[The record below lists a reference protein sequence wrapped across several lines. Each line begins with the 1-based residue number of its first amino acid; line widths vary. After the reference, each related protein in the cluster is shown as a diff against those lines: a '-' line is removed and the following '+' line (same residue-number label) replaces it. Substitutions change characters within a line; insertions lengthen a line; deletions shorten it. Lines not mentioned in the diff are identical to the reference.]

1 MDENGHV
8 VIKDI
13 WLKKVW
19 EITRRM
25 KDWPINLQVKLNVV
39 HKIRPGVW
47 YSEKNSFPMFEKLED
62 FISAVEHTVWQ
73 NPKTREESAMWKL
86 KFLKSYENYY
96 GIKLKIP
103 RWDEI
108 EEYYSKKSDK

>member
-1 MDENGHV
+1 MRLTSREIYNKLLNEDKILE
-8 VIKDI
+8 IKGQI
-13 WLKKVW
+13 KFF
-19 EITRRM
+19 
-25 KDWPINLQVKLNVV
+25 
-39 HKIRPGVW
+39 
-47 YSEKNSFPMFEKLED
+47 FPMFEKLED